1 MAVAAERL
9 PVNIEDEMKKSYMD
23 YAMSVIIGR
32 ALPDVRDGLKPVH
45 RRVLYAMYR
54 EGLLPN
60 RAYSKCAGIVGEVLK
75 KYHPHGDAAVYD
87 TLVRMAQDFNL
98 RLPLIDGQGNFG
110 SIDGDPPAA
119 YRYTEA
125 RLTALAE
132 SMMRD
137 IDLDT
142 VDFVPNFDGNV
153 TEPTVLPT
161 AVPNLLV
168 NGASGIAVGM
178 ATNVPPHNL
187 TEVIDGIIYTLEN
200 GELDDD
206 ELVNGLLERVPG
218 PDFPSAAFVHGRHGI
233 EQAYRTGRGTI
244 QLRARA
250 EIEEM
255 GKDRQA
261 IVVSEIPYQVN
272 KAKLVEKIAELVR
285 DKKIEG
291 ISDLRDES
299 DRRGMR
305 IVLDLKRGEVGQ
317 VVLNNLYKHTAL
329 QTTFGVNMLA
339 IVDNR
344 PKVLSLL
351 EVVRLFIDFRRDVV
365 RRRTAFELR
374 KAEARMHILE
384 GFVKAL
390 DNLDDVIEL
399 IRASASPGE
408 ARQELMSRFE
418 LSEVQAQAILDLQ
431 LHRLTGMEREKIVQ
445 EYEEVKERVKELK
458 AILASEEK
466 IDAIV
471 GDELTEVKEKFGDE
485 RRTEIVAKTKEIR
498 IEDMIAEED
507 MVITVSH
514 SGYVKRS
521 PVAVYRKQK
530 RGGKGRIGM
539 RTREEDFVDQLFIA
553 STHSY
558 ILIFSDRGRVY
569 WLKVHAIPDVGTAAR
584 GKAIVNLVAM
594 RPSEKVAAV
603 CAVREFPEDR
613 YVLMA
618 TRKGIVK
625 KTPLSA
631 FANPKTKG
639 IIAIG
644 IGEDDDV
651 IAAAITDGED
661 ETILATRKG
670 LAIRFSEQGV
680 RSMGR
685 TAGGVKGI
693 ALAKDDRLV
702 GMSVAERDGAVLTVT
717 EKGYGKRT
725 NIDAYRLQSRGG
737 KGIISIK
744 TTKRNG
750 QVVAVHV
757 VREKDEL
764 MVITAKGMLLRLR
777 VRGIGT
783 MGRITQGV
791 RVIQLDEDDQ
801 VVAVAKIAEKQEEEN
816 GTKKDDT

>member
-1 MAVAAERL
+1 
-9 PVNIEDEMKKSYMD
+9 
-23 YAMSVIIGR
+23 
-32 ALPDVRDGLKPVH
+32 
-45 RRVLYAMYR
+45 
-54 EGLLPN
+54 
-60 RAYSKCAGIVGEVLK
+60 VGEVLK

-187 TEVIDGIIYTLEN
+187 AEVVDGIVYALEN
-200 GELDDD
+200 SELDSD
-206 ELVNGLLERVPG
+206 ELMNGLLERVPG
-218 PDFPSAAFVHGRHGI
+218 PDFPSAAFVRGRQGI
-233 EQAYRTGRGTI
+233 EQASRTGRGTI

-250 EIEEM
+250 DIEEM

-351 EVVRLFIDFRRDVV
+351 EVVQLFIDFRRDVV
-365 RRRTAFELR
+365 RRRTTFELR

-390 DNLDDVIEL
+390 DHLDDVIEL
-399 IRASASPGE
+399 IRASASPAE
-408 ARQELMSRFE
+408 ARQGLMSRFE

-431 LHRLTGMEREKIVQ
+431 LHRLTGMEREKIAQ
-445 EYEEVKERVKELK
+445 EYEEVKERVKQLK

-471 GDELTEVKEKFGDE
+471 RDELIEVKEKFGDP

-558 ILIFSDRGRVY
+558 ILIFTDRGRVY

-613 YVLMA
+613 FVLMA
-618 TRKGIVK
+618 TRKGVVK

-631 FANPKTKG
+631 FANPKMKG

-693 ALAKDDRLV
+693 ALASDDRLV
-702 GMSVAERDGAVLTVT
+702 GMSVVERDGAVLTVT

-737 KGIISIK
+737 KGIISIR
-744 TTKRNG
+744 TTRRNG
-750 QVVAVHV
+750 QVVAVHF
-757 VREKDEL
+757 VRENDEL

-801 VVAVAKIAEKQEEEN
+801 VVAVAKIAEKQDEEDS
-816 GTKKDDT
+816 TKKDDT